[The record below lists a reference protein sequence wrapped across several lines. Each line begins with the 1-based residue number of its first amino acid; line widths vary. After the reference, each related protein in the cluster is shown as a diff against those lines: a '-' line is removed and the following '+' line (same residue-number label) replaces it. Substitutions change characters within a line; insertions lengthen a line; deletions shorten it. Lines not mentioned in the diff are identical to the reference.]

1 MTKYE
6 YDKQIAT
13 QLPPLTAEGI
23 KQAITDIENFL
34 AKQKS
39 NQYLML
45 LSNEL
50 NYYTIFNK
58 KKTVKTIY
66 GISEEIMNFILEDSF
81 LMGTVGPVKL
91 VEENSNSYMEIW
103 IGNEHFA
110 LFPCDQLVV
119 NI

>member
-13 QLPPLTAEGI
+13 QLPPLTKEELEQATIEI
-23 KQAITDIENFL
+23 KNYL
-34 AKQKS
+34 AKQKP

-45 LSNEL
+45 LGNEL
-50 NYYTIFNK
+50 NYYTIFK
-58 KKTVKTIY
+58 RASVKTNH
-66 GISEEIMNFILEDSF
+66 GTAEEIMKFILGDSF
-81 LMGTVGPVKL
+81 LVESVGPVKL
-91 VEENSNSYMEIW
+91 VEENPNSYIEIW
-103 IGNEHFA
+103 IGKEHFA

>member
-23 KQAITDIENFL
+23 KQATTDIKNFL
-34 AKQKS
+34 AKQTL

-50 NYYTIFNK
+50 NYYTIFK
-58 KKTVKTIY
+58 KASIKTDY
-66 GISEEIMNFILEDSF
+66 GLAEEIIKFILENSF
-81 LMGTVGPVKL
+81 LMVTVGPVKL
-91 VEENSNSYMEIW
+91 VEENSNGYMEIW